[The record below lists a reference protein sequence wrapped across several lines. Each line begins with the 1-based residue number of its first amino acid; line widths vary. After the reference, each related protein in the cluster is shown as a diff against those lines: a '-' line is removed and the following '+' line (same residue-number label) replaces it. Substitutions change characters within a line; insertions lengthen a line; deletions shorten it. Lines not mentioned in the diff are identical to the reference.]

1 MHASGKT
8 QFACGTVSQYTSTA
22 DILRVPRGRN
32 EWQTAGCFDWV
43 NRRAVP
49 HFPQET
55 KMSMRRLIGWISGL
69 LVAILVA
76 AMFWSGQGK
85 SAEQFEADGRTSL
98 NQGRFSLAVQSLQQA
113 VKTAPERL
121 SAWKLLADAACRNGE
136 TDTSYHALKVVSR
149 LAPEDAH
156 SLCLQLGGRW
166 MANNQIQPA
175 IKSLRLATVA
185 FPQPPQPYRLLAQIY
200 GVIGDRRGVVNCLV
214 ELVKR
219 KDFTMNDL
227 IVLSSV
233 NPGIDDP
240 QRLEQILKADPSDK
254 SPLLLL
260 AMRELDK
267 NDIEAAKRYL
277 HEITQAAADHTEA
290 QSVLGELYAEFQPD
304 QFLEWHAKLQPAAEK
319 DSRVWLARGKWLN
332 SIGQSRM
339 AVRCLHEAVVREP
352 ENLSAVTLLGQLL
365 KSLGDT
371 EPGSAFTERGR
382 RLQQIIDLNERMK
395 DPRSNDRIPA
405 MIHELEGVGRLW
417 EAWGWCVVFEQIE
430 PRPNETINATRQ
442 RLELRLRAGLPRTD
456 RADLP
461 GMGAD
466 WDKYPLP
473 DWSQLTWQ
481 PEMAP
486 TDTPQN
492 SSTIRFEDRSERAQI
507 AFRYVN
513 TKSQQSGH
521 KIYETMGAGVA
532 VLDLDQD
539 GWPDLYF
546 PQGKSLPLDSPDGPS
561 DALYR
566 NVRGTRYQA
575 VTDEAGIH
583 ETSYSHGVAAGDIDN
598 DGFPDLYV
606 ANLGRNRLYH
616 NNGDGTYADITE
628 AAGIQQDVWTV
639 SCAIADL
646 NCDGLPDL
654 FDVNYVGGQEL
665 LTATCYDADRR
676 PVVCRPTVFNSVL
689 DTVSVNL
696 GNGLFE
702 QQQEEAGLDLPQGM
716 GLGLVIADYNDD
728 DHADIFIAND
738 MTANFLLMNDLSQPE
753 APLKFRDEA
762 FQRNVALDTNG
773 LAQACMGVASADINR
788 DGRLDLFIT
797 NFAKESNTLYLS
809 QPGGLFQD
817 ESQRAGL
824 REPSFEPLGF
834 GTQFLDA
841 DNDGW
846 MDLIVMNGHIDQF
859 INEPFHMKAQC
870 FCGHSD
876 GRFLELKGEQAGTL
890 FDELRLGRGL
900 ARLDWNRDGKTDFVA
915 TDLERPPLMAENT
928 SETENHSLRIKLVG
942 TESSRDA
949 IGSKIQVLVTSG
961 DERFFQLTAGD
972 GYESS
977 NERLIVIGTGQESS
991 VSRVIIRWPS
1001 GAVSHF
1007 DNMKCDFDFIA
1018 VEKRTDL
1025 NANVK

>member
-1 MHASGKT
+1 
-8 QFACGTVSQYTSTA
+8 
-22 DILRVPRGRN
+22 
-32 EWQTAGCFDWV
+32 
-43 NRRAVP
+43 
-49 HFPQET
+49 
-55 KMSMRRLIGWISGL
+55 MSMQRLIGWITGL
-69 LVAILVA
+69 LVTIAVMA
-76 AMFWSGQGK
+76 VFWSRQGK
-85 SAEQFEADGRTSL
+85 SAEQLETDGRSEL
-98 NQGRFSLAVQSLQQA
+98 NQGKFSLAVQSLQQA
-113 VKTAPERL
+113 VQASPERL
-121 SAWKLLADAACRNGE
+121 SAWKLLADAASRNN
-136 TDTSYHALKVVSR
+136 DPVISYNALKVVAR

-200 GVIGDRRGVVNCLV
+200 GVIGNRREVVRSLM
-214 ELVKR
+214 ELLKR
-219 KDFTMNDL
+219 RDFTLNDL

-233 NPGIDDP
+233 NPCVNDP
-240 QRLEQILKADPSDK
+240 QRLEQILKADPADK
-254 SPLLLL
+254 SPLLSL
-260 AMRELDK
+260 AMGELDK
-267 NDIEAAKRYL
+267 NDINAAQRYL
-277 HEITQAAADHTEA
+277 LEITESAADQMEA
-290 QSVLGELYAEFQPD
+290 QSLLGELYAEFQPD
-304 QFLEWHAKLQPAAEK
+304 RFLQWHRQLPNGAEQ
-319 DSRVWLARGKWLN
+319 DARVWLARGKWLN
-332 SIGQSRM
+332 GRGDAKM
-339 AVRCLHEAVVREP
+339 VARCLHEAVLREP
-352 ENLSAVTLLGQLL
+352 ENLSAVTLLGQVL
-365 KSLGDT
+365 KSQGET
-371 EPGSAFTERGR
+371 ERGAAFTERGR
-382 RLQQIIDLNERMK
+382 RLQKIIDLNERMH
-395 DPRSNDRIPA
+395 DPRSNERIPA
-405 MIHELEGVGRLW
+405 MIEELESTGRLW
-417 EAWGWCVVFEQIE
+417 EAWAWCVVYSQMEQH
-430 PRPNETINATRQ
+430 PNELINAVRR
-442 RLELRLRAGLPRTD
+442 RLEPLLRSDLPRTD
-456 RADLP
+456 RTTLP
-461 GMGAD
+461 GAD
-466 WDKYPLP
+466 IKWDEYPLP
-473 DWSQLTWQ
+473 DWTQMTQQ
-481 PEMAP
+481 PSLEETASAP
-486 TDTPQN
+486 NVSAIHFDDQ
-492 SSTIRFEDRSERAQI
+492 SEQSQI

-513 TKSQQSGH
+513 TQSQVSGH
-521 KIYETMGAGVA
+521 KIYETMGAGVG
-532 VLDLDQD
+532 VLDLDLD
-539 GWPDLYF
+539 SWPDLYF
-546 PQGKSLPLDSPDGPS
+546 PQGKSLPLDSFDGPS

-702 QQQEEAGLDLPQGM
+702 QRQEEAGLDLPQGM
-716 GLGLVIADYNDD
+716 GLGLVIANFNED
-728 DHADIFIAND
+728 ARPDIFIAND

-788 DGRLDLFIT
+788 DGRLDLFVT

-859 INEPFHMKAQC
+859 ISEPFHMKAQC

-876 GRFLELKGEQAGTL
+876 GRILELKGEQAGTL

-949 IGSKIQVLVTSG
+949 IGAKIQVLVTPG

-1007 DNMKCDFDFIA
+1007 DNMKCGFDFIA

-1025 NANVK
+1025 NTNVK